1 MTRHVDVDRHVI
13 AAIGPGDDL
22 GVVHIVVHLPE
33 GVNVDAALT
42 AVASGSR
49 FTELSTRGFLVGLA
63 RRDGSVI
70 ATCTAPAADI
80 VCAAEQLDAGLADLE
95 AADAPDGGEPVSAG
109 TSVADLAHGRL
120 VFSSAPTCGDRPAR
134 RVVVESRREVI
145 VVAPRLSGSDRA
157 RIAALGRDVPAPER
171 RSVVGLTPTPTPLTC
186 AAESAQAL
194 TVTHLL
200 PPGPTTSMTNSVLVA
215 AVAGFAGAALADR
228 LGRQL
233 GASYSV
239 DAALRFH
246 GGRQLIQVSVGM
258 REGGAELILDEVAA
272 FFDDAPR
279 RLSAPGL
286 MDAARG
292 HVSGAFAVA
301 ASTTPGLAD
310 ALLSFVVNGLPADLA
325 VGAPAA
331 ASRVDA
337 DDVRRHAHSL
347 SSRTWAAVLSGRGVA
362 SPSTFDDSRTR

>member
-1 MTRHVDVDRHVI
+1 MTPHVDVDRHVVV
-13 AAIGPGDDL
+13 AIGPGDDL

-33 GVNVDAALT
+33 DVDVDAALT

-49 FTELSTRGFLVGLA
+49 FAALSMRGFLVGLA
-63 RRDGSVI
+63 RRDGTVI

-80 VCAAEQLDAGLADLE
+80 VWAAEQLDAAVDDLPTMNV
-95 AADAPDGGEPVSAG
+95 PDTTGPASANE
-109 TSVADLAHGRL
+109 SVADLTRRRFVHDTALTGD
-120 VFSSAPTCGDRPAR
+120 DRPAW

-145 VVAPRLSGSDRA
+145 VVAPRLTYSGRA
-157 RIAALGRDVPAPER
+157 RIAALGRDVPAPAR
-171 RSVVGLTPTPTPLTC
+171 RLVVGLTPTPTPLTC
-186 AAESAQAL
+186 AAENVPSL

-200 PPGPTTSMTNSVLVA
+200 PTAPTTSMTNSVLVA

-258 REGGAELILDEVAA
+258 REGEVDLILDEVAS

-279 RLSAPGL
+279 RLHVPGL
-286 MDAARG
+286 LEAARG
-292 HVSGAFAVA
+292 HVAGAFAVA

-310 ALLSFVVNGLPADLA
+310 ALLSFVVNGLPADL
-325 VGAPAA
+325 VVSAPAA
-331 ASRVDA
+331 AARVHV
-337 DDVRRHAHSL
+337 DDVCRHSRSL